1 MKLSSSTYSGGLTG
15 PLFGAPAI
23 DAVVD
28 DAAFVRAML
37 DAEAALALAAAD
49 IGVMPQEP
57 AEAIATTCAD
67 LDVDIEALGLAAVS
81 SGSPVVPLVVLIRA
95 AVEGGGDERG
105 DWVHHG
111 ATSQDI
117 VDTALML
124 MSKRAGAL
132 IVERLDAAA
141 DACAS
146 LAEQHRGTLMVARTL
161 GQQAA
166 PTTFGRKSAGW
177 LVSLSEA
184 TDRLAEVCSKRLA
197 VQLGGPVGTLAAF
210 GDNGED
216 LVTAYAERLGLRAP
230 LLPWHTDRA
239 RVLDLTAALGVVA
252 AAAAKIATD
261 VLLMAQSEVAE
272 VSLAASGS
280 SSSMPHKHNPVD
292 AVLVA
297 AGAAR
302 VPGLIATLFAAG
314 APEHERATGAW
325 HSEWQPWRE
334 LLSVTGGVASR
345 CADLIAGLRVDA
357 QRMRANLDSSGGLVM
372 ADSVASRLAEV
383 LGRARAHDVVARC
396 AQLAAASGRPF
407 ADVLLADPQVSGHL
421 DRDDLSEALDPAGWL
436 GSSSTMI
443 DRALGAHRHR
453 RSSSS

>member
-1 MKLSSSTYSGGLTG
+1 MKLSSSTYSGDLTG
-15 PLFGAPAI
+15 PMFGAPAI
-23 DAVVD
+23 DAAVD
-28 DAAFVRAML
+28 DAAFVHAML

-49 IGVMPQEP
+49 LGVMPQDP
-57 AEAIATTCAD
+57 AEAIATACAD

-81 SGSPVVPLVVLIRA
+81 SGNPVVPLVRLIRA
-95 AVEGGGDERG
+95 AVEGDDRGG
-105 DWVHHG
+105 WVHYG

-117 VDTALML
+117 VDTALMV

-166 PTTFGRKSAGW
+166 PTTFGRKAAGW

-184 TDRLAEVCSKRLA
+184 TDRLAEVCAERLA

-239 RVLDLTAALGVVA
+239 RLMDLTAALGVVA

-261 VLLMAQSEVAE
+261 VLLMAQTEVAE
-272 VSLAASGS
+272 V
-280 SSSMPHKHNPVD
+280 
-292 AVLVA
+292 
-297 AGAAR
+297 
-302 VPGLIATLFAAG
+302 
-314 APEHERATGAW
+314 
-325 HSEWQPWRE
+325 
-334 LLSVTGGVASR
+334 
-345 CADLIAGLRVDA
+345 
-357 QRMRANLDSSGGLVM
+357 
-372 ADSVASRLAEV
+372 
-383 LGRARAHDVVARC
+383 
-396 AQLAAASGRPF
+396 
-407 ADVLLADPQVSGHL
+407 
-421 DRDDLSEALDPAGWL
+421 
-436 GSSSTMI
+436 
-443 DRALGAHRHR
+443 
-453 RSSSS
+453 